1 MSSNY
6 RSAPRPTPG
15 EMERQAIINGNFD
28 VWQRGTSF
36 VNPTTGTYTADR
48 FTTDIGT
55 GGTFPTT
62 LTHSQLTL
70 ASGDLGGSFYGYR
83 LTTDGAGSGFTSG
96 AHYFVDQL
104 IENGTRFLCGVGK
117 AVTVSFYAKS
127 DIAGKR
133 IGISPAQFY
142 GTGGSPSAAE
152 VDLPGTNF
160 TLTNSWQ
167 RFNHTF
173 LTKTLAGKTFGTN
186 NDDYLSIRIGYMWG
200 SGWNTNFSSSTTES
214 FGGAGTIDIAQV
226 QVCSGTTALPFQP
239 RLVPEEQELCHR
251 YFRVGGFGA
260 YGRWDAATNCQLFG
274 QLDVPMRK
282 TPTISLNTTTPQ
294 VSEVGNTNITGTGS
308 TITSQNASES
318 GYQIFIDGFTGAT
331 VGAMEALL
339 SNPFNFDAELP

>member
-6 RSAPRPTPG
+6 TSSPRPTPS

-28 VWQRGTSF
+28 IWQRDTNF
-36 VNPTTGTYTADR
+36 VNPASGSYTADR
-48 FTTDIGT
+48 FTVDIGT

-62 LTHSQLTL
+62 LTHSRLTL

-96 AHYFVDQL
+96 AHYFVNQL
-104 IENGTRFLCGVGK
+104 IENGTRFLCGAGK

-133 IGISPAQFY
+133 IGVSPAQFY
-142 GTGGSPSAAE
+142 GTGGSPSNAE

-167 RFNHTF
+167 RFSHTF
-173 LTKTLAGKTFGTN
+173 LTNTLSGKTFGTN

-200 SGWNTNFSSSTTES
+200 SGWNTNFGSSTTES
-214 FGGAGTIDIAQV
+214 FGGSGTIDIAQF

-260 YGRWDAATNCQLFG
+260 FGRWDSDTELQVFG
-274 QLDVPMRK
+274 QFDVPMRK
-282 TPTISLNTTTPQ
+282 TPTITLNTTSPQ
-294 VSEVGNTNITGTGS
+294 FSEVGVGNKTGTNS
-308 TITSQNASES
+308 TITGQSASET
-318 GYQIFIDGFTGAT
+318 GYQVFVDGFTGAT
-331 VGAMEALL
+331 VGNMAAVL
-339 SNPFNFDAELP
+339 SNPFNIDAEL